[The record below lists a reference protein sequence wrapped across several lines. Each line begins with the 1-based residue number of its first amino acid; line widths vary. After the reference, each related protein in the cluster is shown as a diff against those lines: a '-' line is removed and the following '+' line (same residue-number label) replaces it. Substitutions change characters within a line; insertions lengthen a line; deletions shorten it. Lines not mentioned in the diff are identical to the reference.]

1 MLESESLVCWTGN
14 VFHFIRIASIWKQI
28 IKFIYFLFRNI
39 DPNAGFWNA
48 GPSLSPNLTPQ
59 SFQNQP
65 NFNPGYQVKK
75 INFFKIESVENWA
88 VLDESHKEM
97 F

>member
-1 MLESESLVCWTGN
+1 MLESESLVS
-14 VFHFIRIASIWKQI
+14 FILLELLQFENKLSN
-28 IKFIYFLFRNI
+28 LFRNL

-65 NFNPGYQVKK
+65 NFNPGYQVYK
-75 INFFKIESVENWA
+75 NYFS
-88 VLDESHKEM
+88 
-97 F
+97 